1 MLSLTCCAT
10 SAAADDLT
18 QALTYFYQTN
28 PNILTAFENLRA
40 QNEAYVQA
48 REAFGPQVTVN
59 FEADYQE
66 AKVDQTNF
74 FGQKYVST
82 LIGRTAT
89 TSLNISQPI
98 YSGGKLTAQVNGA
111 QADVLAAREA
121 ARQAISQTF
130 RSAIQAYVDV
140 ARDEAVL
147 AATRRARDLLERD
160 LSDMQE
166 KFKAGAATL
175 SDRAEVLARL
185 AAARTQVAS
194 AEGQVQQSRAA
205 YLSIIGEE
213 PHALATP
220 ERFPALPATRDV
232 AAEAA
237 NFEAPSLKQ
246 AVFEETSARARVAL
260 AKSAFSPDI
269 SVRLSAQSLP
279 LAQYQSGLTDKNLS
293 AGLVVQ
299 APIFT
304 SGANLSKLRQAE
316 SQDRSARLKIE
327 AARRSAVQAAEQAF
341 ASVETTQKS
350 VRLLTEQVRADEVAY
365 ESLNEQFKSGLI
377 STIDLLNSEQEL
389 ANAEISLA
397 GARHDNGL
405 AQADLLAATGRLE
418 AEVLIPDL
426 APRRPETDF
435 RKLAIVGARLPTT
448 LIVREIDR
456 FSPSAPQKVSRVQ
469 VQPLEKAPQKPVPEP
484 ALDDMDPAN
493 VDSSPQVSEKSS
505 GPKP

>member
-1 MLSLTCCAT
+1 MLALSYGA
-10 SAAADDLT
+10 SPAAADDFT
-18 QALTYFYQTN
+18 QAMAYFYQTN
-28 PNILTAFENLRA
+28 PTILTAFENLRA

-48 REAFGPQVTVN
+48 REAFGPQVSVN
-59 FEADYQE
+59 FEADYQQ

-82 LIGRTAT
+82 LIGRTST
-89 TSLNISQPI
+89 TSLDISQPI

-147 AATRRARDLLERD
+147 IATQHARDLLERD
-160 LSDMQE
+160 LFDMQE

-205 YLSIIGEE
+205 YLSIIGQE
-213 PHALATP
+213 PHSFQIPTD
-220 ERFPALPATRDV
+220 FPALPATR
-232 AAEAA
+232 EAA
-237 NFEAPSLKQ
+237 ATAANVEAPSLKQ
-246 AVFEETSARARVAL
+246 AVFEEASARARVAL

-279 LAQYQSGLTDKNLS
+279 LAQYQSGALDKNLS

-304 SGANLSKLRQAE
+304 SGVNLSKLRQAE
-316 SQDRSARLKIE
+316 SQQRSARLKIE
-327 AARRSAVQAAEQAF
+327 AARRAAVQAAEQAY
-341 ASVETTQKS
+341 ASVETARKS
-350 VRLLTEQVRADEVAY
+350 VRLLTEQVRADRVAY

-397 GARHDNGL
+397 GAKHDFAL
-405 AQADLLAATGRLE
+405 AQADLLAAAGRLE
-418 AEVLIPDL
+418 AEVLIPDVI
-426 APRRPETDF
+426 PKRPETDF
-435 RKLAIVGARLPTT
+435 RKLAIVSARLPTT

-456 FSPSAPQKVSRVQ
+456 FSPTATEKVTRVQ
-469 VQPLEKAPQKPVPEP
+469 AQPLEKASPKSAPEP

-493 VDSSPQVSEKSS
+493 VGAPPQSAE
-505 GPKP
+505 PKP